1 MTLSGNR
8 LPVLLGFKLK
18 ELFKNK
24 TFLITACMVPLLTFA
39 MKFAYENML
48 DGELPASLLTIVLN
62 LGVLFNLN
70 AISLMM
76 PATMLAKDKE
86 KNTLRTLMTSSVNAG
101 EYFICGVF
109 PSFMTSLLI
118 NAAVLLISGVRL
130 LGMDLVLF
138 FAATALACLT
148 SCVIGMVIGI
158 FSKNQM
164 ASSNLVTL
172 FMLVFMFIPM
182 LSGMIESLQIA
193 NEFLYTGIISNMIT
207 SVATSGAFALS
218 AKSWIILG
226 VGAALSILLFVFF
239 YKRNGFEKD

>member
-1 MTLSGNR
+1 MTLSKNR
-8 LPVLLGFKLK
+8 LPVLLGFKMR

-39 MKFAYENML
+39 MKYAYENML
-48 DGELPASLLTIVLN
+48 DGDLPASLLTIVLN

-86 KNTLRTLMTSSVNAG
+86 KNTLRTLMTSSVNAV
-101 EYFICGVF
+101 EYVICGVF
-109 PSFMTSLLI
+109 PSFLTSLLI

-130 LGMDLVLF
+130 SGADLALF

-164 ASSNLVTL
+164 GSSNLVTL

-182 LSGMIESLQIA
+182 LSGMIDGLQAA
-193 NEFLYTGIISNMIT
+193 NDFLYTGIISNMIT
-207 SVATSGAFALS
+207 AVATSGSFALDMR
-218 AKSWIILG
+218 SWIILG
-226 VGAALSILLFVFF
+226 TGAVLSVLLFMFF